1 MKNTIEYAET
11 YVICY
16 VWKWSCDL

>member
-11 YVICY
+11 YVICD